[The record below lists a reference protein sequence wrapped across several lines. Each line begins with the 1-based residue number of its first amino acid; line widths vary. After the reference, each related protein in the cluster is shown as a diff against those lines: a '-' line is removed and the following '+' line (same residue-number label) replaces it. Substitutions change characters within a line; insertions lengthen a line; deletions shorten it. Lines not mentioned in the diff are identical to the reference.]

1 MIASLIVSLTALL
14 VFIAIGYK
22 CLIIVDKN
30 EQAVVERL
38 AKFDRVIGEGVH
50 LIIPFIEK
58 LHGIE
63 DPYNHK
69 KFLNNGKISLE
80 PDVISFPKDDREFF
94 GKDKA
99 RMKLKA
105 DIVYKITDP
114 YKAVYE
120 AAYLFD
126 ALNQLFAGILQKSL
140 FTAAGGCG
148 TLQTEQSHCAGEQ
161 VKWRTVFLQLNILTF
176 TLALSTFLVRLI

>member
-1 MIASLIVSLTALL
+1 MISSLIVSLTALL
-14 VFIAIGYK
+14 AFIAIGYK

-80 PDVISFPKDDREFF
+80 PV
-94 GKDKA
+94 
-99 RMKLKA
+99 
-105 DIVYKITDP
+105 
-114 YKAVYE
+114 
-120 AAYLFD
+120 
-126 ALNQLFAGILQKSL
+126 
-140 FTAAGGCG
+140 
-148 TLQTEQSHCAGEQ
+148 
-161 VKWRTVFLQLNILTF
+161 
-176 TLALSTFLVRLI
+176 